1 MAQDFRIKPD
11 GMHKVKILVCT
22 IAARLTNML
31 TYDPKDRKK
40 NKRDKTKEE
49 GSSFKRFKE
58 RYSPS
63 DLNFKYDS
71 ISRLINVG
79 PIED

>member
-40 NKRDKTKEE
+40 LRIKEIKPKRRDQV
-49 GSSFKRFKE
+49 
-58 RYSPS
+58 
-63 DLNFKYDS
+63 LNALRS
-71 ISRLINVG
+71 VIHQVI
-79 PIED
+79 